1 MSLHDEIRDRTDRA
15 NTVVPAGFFIRHIAP
30 GTARN
35 ATKRKGNAIVGSTSP
50 RTTGIAPAS
59 NVIRTVA
66 LKGW

>member
-1 MSLHDEIRDRTDRA
+1 MSLHDEVRA
-15 NTVVPAGFFIRHIAP
+15 NTSRENVSVPTGFFIRHIPA

-35 ATKRKGNAIVGSTSP
+35 AHKRKGNAIVGSTSP
-50 RTTGIAPAS
+50 RATGIASAS